1 MSHGL
6 NVSVSNLPRL
16 KRNIASIE
24 EVDALGWAAGL
35 SFTAYGVRV
44 GIRVNDLRAL
54 DLLPERLPFGW
65 KASASPLVD
74 RLYSLV
80 VGGDEPD
87 GKVGSSNV
95 LYSDATELIRTADT
109 GEALEALESHMQLY
123 VAEMARDKVFVH
135 AGAVGWRGKAIVI
148 PGRSNTGKT
157 TLVAE
162 LVRAGATYYSD
173 EYAVLDMRGRVYPFA
188 RPLAIRSDDGSR
200 LQKHS
205 VETLGG
211 RAGAGPLPVG
221 LVIVSTYRAGARWRP
236 RLISPGKGALE
247 LLDNSVPAQRRPEA
261 VLAALH
267 AVVSRAPV
275 LKGARGEAG
284 DMVPRLLARWV
295 SLKE

>member
-16 KRNIASIE
+16 KRNIGSIE

-44 GIRVNDLRAL
+44 GIRVNDRRAL

-65 KASASPLVD
+65 KGSASPLVD

-87 GKVGSSNV
+87 REVGRSNV

-109 GEALEALESHMQLY
+109 GEALEALESHLQLY
-123 VAEMARDKVFVH
+123 VAEMACDRVFVH

-162 LVRAGATYYSD
+162 LVRAGAAYYSD

-200 LQKHS
+200 SQKHS
-205 VETLGG
+205 VERLGG

-221 LVIVSTYRAGARWRP
+221 LVIVSTYRTGARWRP

-267 AVVSRAPV
+267 AVVSRARV

-284 DMVPRLLARWV
+284 DMVPRLLARL
-295 SLKE
+295 SD